1 MGAHFGQKTGNAKN
15 KKKKHKYVI
24 PKETSQSC
32 RKELP
37 LEA

>member
-15 KKKKHKYVI
+15 KTKPNMLF
-24 PKETSQSC
+24 PKETSQSY